1 MEPELY
7 SQVQGLKD
15 DESSP
20 VIQDE
25 DRINRIKFKIMTV
38 TDRIDDHKADF
49 ARDYLKIKDLALQ
62 DKQVK
67 AIEVWQRETIRNTYI
82 KINGEYRGCDFQSN
96 WLKE

>member
-1 MEPELY
+1 
-7 SQVQGLKD
+7 
-15 DESSP
+15 
-20 VIQDE
+20 
-25 DRINRIKFKIMTV
+25 MTV